1 MRDDIFTAAMKRGAR
16 PVYMPRLE
24 TAREINRMQVGFI
37 AAGAGKT
44 GKDCTRFGPW
54 NRSITN
60 AWRKTM
66 LANHEPVMEWL
77 R

>member
-1 MRDDIFTAAMKRGAR
+1 
-16 PVYMPRLE
+16 
-24 TAREINRMQVGFI
+24 MQVGFI
-37 AAGAGKT
+37 AAGTGKT